1 MPTEQ
6 SRRSGPRDLILAALI
21 PLGIL
26 PAGAIAQQPLT
37 AIDWLEQVPSED
49 LMPGMVLLEPAVASS
64 ASQPDIEV
72 TALDA
77 QAQPIGLVP
86 AQTTGL
92 PVDLWHGSDSGTLAR
107 LIARVPVQDSPA
119 MQTLLYTLLLSE
131 SRPPGD
137 RSEAETL
144 LLARLDRLL
153 DLGAT
158 EPAQTLA
165 HLAEPSANAALFRRW
180 FDSTLLTGHEDDSC
194 ATLAGAPYLA
204 PDYGALIFCYAR
216 RGDWQ
221 TAALT
226 LEAAHAL
233 QVLPPAR
240 LSLLD
245 RFLSPDVFDG
255 APPLPLPA
263 DPDPLTYRL
272 YEAIGERFPTTALPR
287 AFATADLR
295 DVAGWKAQLEAAERL
310 TRTSALN
317 PNHLLGLYTSQ
328 KPAASGGIWDRVSAL
343 QRFESA
349 LSTGSPD
356 AVAKT
361 LPRAWSAMRQAG
373 LEVAF
378 ADLFADRLAAQV
390 LSDPNAADLAWH
402 IRLLAPGYEV
412 AARTPPRNSE
422 LNTFLAALALGDPGR
437 ARAPS
442 TRAETIASGFA
453 TDAAP
458 PDELKRM
465 LDQGLLGEAI
475 LRAMALFDQGAQGN
489 DEDLSAALATLRS
502 VGLED
507 TARRAALQI
516 MLLRR
521 G

>member
-1 MPTEQ
+1 MRTETGTAA
-6 SRRSGPRDLILAALI
+6 RGLALVAWLGAL
-21 PLGIL
+21 PM
-26 PAGAIAQQPLT
+26 AASAQQPLSV
-37 AIDWLEQVPSED
+37 IDWLDQVPRDD
-49 LMPGMVLLEPAVASS
+49 LMPGTVLLEPPVTTS
-64 ASQPDIEV
+64 AERPDIEV
-72 TALDA
+72 SELDA
-77 QAQPIGLVP
+77 RPQPIGLVP
-86 AQTTGL
+86 AATTGL
-92 PVDLWHGSDSGTLAR
+92 PEDLWFGSESETLAR
-107 LIARVPVQDSPA
+107 LIARVPVQGSPA

-131 SRPPGD
+131 SRPPRD
-137 RSEAETL
+137 RNQAEAL

-158 EPAQTLA
+158 EPAQSLA
-165 HLAEPSANAALFRRW
+165 QLAEPSDNAALFRRW

-194 ATLAGAPYLA
+194 ALLATAPYLA
-204 PDYGALIFCYAR
+204 PDYSALIFCYAR

-226 LEAAHAL
+226 LESAHAL
-233 QVLPPAR
+233 DVLPPDKLA
-240 LSLLD
+240 LLD
-245 RFLSPDVFDG
+245 RFLSPDVFED
-255 APPLPLPA
+255 APPLPRPA

-343 QRFESA
+343 QRFEAA
-349 LSTGSPD
+349 LNSGSPD

-378 ADLFADRLAAQV
+378 ADLFADQLAVQK
-390 LSDPNAADLAWH
+390 LTDPNAADLAWH
-402 IRLLAPGYEV
+402 IRLLAPGYEL
-412 AARTPPRNSE
+412 AALAPPRNTE
-422 LNTFLAALALGDPGR
+422 LNAFLAALALGDPGR
-437 ARAPS
+437 ARAPG
-442 TRAETIASGFA
+442 TRAETIASAFA
-453 TDAAP
+453 PEARP
-458 PDELKRM
+458 PEDLQQM
-465 LDQGLLGEAI
+465 LDRGLLGETI
-475 LRAMALFDQGAQGN
+475 LRTMALFDQGAQGN
-489 DEDLSAALATLRS
+489 DADLGAALATLRS

-507 TARRAALQI
+507 TARRAALQL